1 MDDKYADDAAAES
14 AYNSDRSAWEGEK
27 PSEDS
32 YIADTT
38 YAEDLGAWEES
49 EPDFNEY
56 FGIEVA
62 E

>member
-1 MDDKYADDAAAES
+1 MDDKYIDDASADR
-14 AYNSDRSAWEGEK
+14 AYNEDHSNWEGEK

-32 YIADTT
+32 YIAGTT
-38 YAEDLGAWEES
+38 YADDLGAWEES
-49 EPDFNEY
+49 EPDFGEY